1 MDEPSETSISR
12 QSQPVITSTTERSR
26 EAWNDPVRG
35 SVAWHTLFSS
45 DITPTDSMS
54 AGIAEVVPGGG
65 ALQMHRHAEPEIYFI
80 IEGSGIMML
89 EGRETVVTAGSAIF
103 IPGNAW
109 HGLRNE
115 GDVCVRL
122 FYVFPTGSFADVV
135 YEFPD

>member
-1 MDEPSETSISR
+1 MDKPPGTPEPR
-12 QSQPVITSTTERSR
+12 KSQPVITSAAERPR
-26 EAWNDPVRG
+26 EEWNDPARG

-54 AGIAEVVPGGG
+54 AGIAEIVPGGG

-80 IEGSGIMML
+80 VEGTGIMML
-89 EGRETVVTAGSAIF
+89 EGSETVVTAGSTIF

-115 GDVCVRL
+115 GDVGVRL
-122 FYVFPTGSFADVV
+122 FYVFPTGCFANVV
-135 YEFPD
+135 YEFPE